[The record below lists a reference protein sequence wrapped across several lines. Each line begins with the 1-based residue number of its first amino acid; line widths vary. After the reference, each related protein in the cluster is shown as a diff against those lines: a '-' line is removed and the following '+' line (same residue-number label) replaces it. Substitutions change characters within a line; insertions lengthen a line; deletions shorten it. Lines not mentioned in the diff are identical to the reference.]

1 MCKLL
6 KGGRFTMQMRVDTLK
21 PFEIYSKVYDLQ
33 SDISELVE
41 HLRSNPNDYAPLI
54 VDESY
59 NIVVGIDVWRA
70 FSQLIS
76 EGIECSV
83 RVSKQPFNS
92 ENEKILTMIRG
103 CDNSNRTKEE
113 YCRAVS
119 MYCKVYTE
127 LFPQGSEGYKPIKK
141 LYGDLPSI
149 FKIKSCDPGKLKS
162 LSACGY
168 ADYQY
173 AGNKIFE
180 LEEQGRIDDLAC
192 LLIELEQF
200 APSYLRNNKILSQV
214 DSWTDEDREQIR
226 KCGRDSGISMR
237 KLYNFNRKV
246 QDKPKQ
252 KPTEKTQSLDS
263 LIADLHDKSVDRSMD
278 SLSVAGTVYSNFAT
292 TFRNMRNMI
301 ESENNQTIS
310 IEAKQKCYELF
321 DLFEDI
327 KKYISNQFKL

>member
-21 PFEIYSKVYDLQ
+21 PFEIYGKIYDLQ

-41 HLRSNPNDYAPLI
+41 HLRNNPNDYAPLI

-76 EGIECSV
+76 EGVECSV

-113 YCRAVS
+113 YCRGVS
-119 MYCKVYTE
+119 LYCKTYSE

-141 LYGDLPSI
+141 LYGDLLTI
-149 FKIKSCDPGKLKS
+149 FKIKSCDPGKSKG

-173 AGNKIFE
+173 VGNKIFE
-180 LEEQGRIDDLAC
+180 LEEQNRIDDLTC

-200 APSYLRNNKILSQV
+200 APSYLRDNKILSQV

-226 KCGRDSGISMR
+226 QIGRESGVSMR
-237 KLYNFNRKV
+237 RFYDLNRKI

-252 KPTEKTQSLDS
+252 KETVGSSRKEVLDNLYNDDPNRKS
-263 LIADLHDKSVDRSMD
+263 SADSK
-278 SLSVAGTVYSNFAT
+278 AATVYGTLYQAYDTLQLLITENYKDIT
-292 TFRNMRNMI
+292 D
-301 ESENNQTIS
+301 EGENNCRLSLAILAELEQLIIS
-310 IEAKQKCYELF
+310 RFGL
-321 DLFEDI
+321 
-327 KKYISNQFKL
+327 

>member
-21 PFEIYSKVYDLQ
+21 PFEIYGKIYDLQ

-41 HLRSNPNDYAPLI
+41 HLRDNPNDYAPLI
-54 VDESY
+54 VDENY
-59 NIVVGIDVWRA
+59 NIVVGVDIWRA
-70 FSQLIS
+70 FNQLVS
-76 EGIECSV
+76 EGKECAV

-119 MYCKVYTE
+119 LYCKIYSE

-149 FKIKSCDPGKLKS
+149 FKIQSCDPGKLKV

-173 AGNKIFE
+173 VGNKIFE

-200 APSYLRNNKILSQV
+200 APSYLRDNKILSQV

-237 KLYNFNRKV
+237 RLYDLNRKV
-246 QDKPKQ
+246 GDKPKP
-252 KPTEKTQSLDS
+252 KEPTQSLTS
-263 LIADLHDKSVDRSMD
+263 LIADLHDEEQDRSMN
-278 SLSVAGTVYSNFAT
+278 SLDVASMVYNNFAT
-292 TFRNMRNMI
+292 TYRNMRNMVDN
-301 ESENNQTIS
+301 EHKGGASY
-310 IEAKQKCYELF
+310 EAKQKCYELF
-321 DLFEDI
+321 DLFDDI
-327 KKYISNQFKL
+327 KQYISNQFRL

>member
-1 MCKLL
+1 
-6 KGGRFTMQMRVDTLK
+6 MQMQVDSLK
-21 PFEIYSKVYDLQ
+21 PLEIYSKIYNLQ
-33 SDISELVE
+33 SDISEVVE
-41 HLRSNPNDYAPLI
+41 RLQNNPNDYAPPV
-54 VDESY
+54 VDENC

-70 FSQLIS
+70 FTQI
-76 EGIECSV
+76 GIDTI
-83 RVSKQPFNS
+83 RVSKQPFKS
-92 ENEKILTMIRG
+92 ENEKILTMIVG
-103 CDNSNRTKEE
+103 CDHTNRSKEE

-119 MYCKVYTE
+119 VYCKVYSE

-149 FKIKSCDPGKLKS
+149 FKIQSCDPGKTKS

-168 ADYQY
+168 SDYQY
-173 AGNKIFE
+173 VGNKIFE

-200 APSYLRNNKILSQV
+200 APSYLRDNKILSQV

-226 KCGRDSGISMR
+226 KMGRESGVSMR
-237 KLYNFNRKV
+237 RFYDLNRKI
-246 QDKPKQ
+246 QDKPKS
-252 KPTEKTQSLDS
+252 KEPTQSLTS
-263 LIADLHDKSVDRSMD
+263 LIADLHDENVDRSMD